1 MKPLTEHELKDGS
14 ILATANGFFGED
26 DFYAMYDLIKEIVAP
41 DHITFGV
48 DSMCVDGSFRKGDI
62 LVRIS
67 SESAYD
73 FCCFL
78 YDPASMTAADQAQ
91 VKAWIDAVI
100 ERLNAERTPHFDVD
114 DDY

>member
-1 MKPLTEHELKDGS
+1 MKPITEHILKDGS
-14 ILATANGFFGED
+14 VLVTANGFFGED
-26 DFYAMYDLIKEIVAP
+26 DFYAMYDLIKEIVVP

-78 YDPASMTAADQAQ
+78 YDPSSLTDADLSR
-91 VKAWIDAVI
+91 VKSWIEAVI
-100 ERLNAERTPHFDVD
+100 TRLNEERTPHFDAD

>member
-1 MKPLTEHELKDGS
+1 MNPKTEHVLKDGS
-14 ILATANGFFGED
+14 LLVTANGFFGED
-26 DFYAMYDLIKEIVAP
+26 DFYAMYDLIREIVSP

-48 DSMCVDGSFRKGDI
+48 DSMCVDGSFRKDEI

-78 YDPASMTAADQAQ
+78 YDPAALSAADLARTQ
-91 VKAWIDAVI
+91 VWIDEVI
-100 ERLNAERTPHFDVD
+100 TRLNEIRTPHFDVD
-114 DDY
+114 DDD

>member
-1 MKPLTEHELKDGS
+1 MKQTSEHILKDGS
-14 ILATANGFFGED
+14 VLVTANGFFGED
-26 DFYAMYDLIKEIVAP
+26 DFYAMYDLIKEIVSP

-48 DSMCVDGSFRKGDI
+48 DSMCVDGSFRKGDL

-73 FCCFL
+73 YACFL
-78 YDPASMTAADQAQ
+78 YDPAPLSETDLDQI
-91 VKAWIDAVI
+91 KGWIEQIVS
-100 ERLNAERTPHFDVD
+100 RLNETRTPHFDVD